1 MEIGWPARLI
11 PFSASYAVLAGTM
24 RAFFVSVFAA
34 TRLACEMPRRGRA
47 KSHGRI
53 GLLRTQAL
61 STPEYAG
68 KLCLSLANAAKK

>member
-1 MEIGWPARLI
+1 
-11 PFSASYAVLAGTM
+11 M

-68 KLCLSLANAAKK
+68 KFYVYRSQTPQKNKI